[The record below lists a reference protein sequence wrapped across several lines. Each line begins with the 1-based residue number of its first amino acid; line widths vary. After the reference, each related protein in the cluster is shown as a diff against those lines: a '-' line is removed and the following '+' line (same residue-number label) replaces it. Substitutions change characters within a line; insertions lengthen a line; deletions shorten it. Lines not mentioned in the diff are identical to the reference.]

1 MTKYRNVTK
10 CRLCNFKS
18 FDKII
23 NFGKVPL
30 GNNLQYKKKLSK
42 SADLFPLSL
51 IKCQKCSHYQ
61 LSAMVNPTLL
71 YATNYSYL
79 TGVAPSFHYHFENY
93 SNWIEKRCNLK
104 NDSKI
109 LDIGSNDGT
118 CLLKF
123 KKDHRMLLG
132 VDPAKLPAKI
142 AINNKINTINDFF
155 SFQVKNKIKKN
166 YGEFDFITSHN
177 VLAHIENIEDV
188 FLNIYDLLKLNGF
201 FCFEVGYFVEVIKNN
216 FFDTI
221 YHEHLDYH
229 HAKPLV
235 TFLKKIGFSILS
247 IHKNKIQGGS
257 IRVLCKKEN
266 KIKVTKQVKEFL
278 LKETNFM
285 NSNSRNILTWER
297 QIKKNLMYLKK
308 YLEELHAEGKIIAGY
323 GAPTKATLL
332 IKMLKLDT
340 KVIKYIFEDN
350 DLKVDRYL
358 PSSGIRILSNTVL
371 KKKCPDVMII
381 FAWNFVSDII
391 KKLKQ
396 KKIEN
401 IEILIPLPTFKKT
414 KL

>member
-358 PSSGIRILSNTVL
+358 PSSGIRILSNKVL

>member
-1 MTKYRNVTK
+1 MTKYKKVTK
-10 CRLCNFKS
+10 CRLCNFRS

-42 SADLFPLSL
+42 SADQFPLSL
-51 IKCQKCSHYQ
+51 IKCKKCSHYQ
-61 LSAMVNPTLL
+61 LSAMVNPSLL

-79 TGVAPSFHYHFENY
+79 TGVAPSFHLHFADY
-93 SNWIEKRCNLK
+93 SNWIEKICNLD
-104 NDSKI
+104 NNSKI

-123 KKDHRMLLG
+123 KKGHRMLLG

-142 AINNKINTINDFF
+142 ANSKKINTINDFF

-166 YGEFDFITSHN
+166 YGEFDLITSHN
-177 VLAHIENIEDV
+177 VLAHIEDIEDA
-188 FLNIYDLLKLNGF
+188 FLNIYDLVRINGY
-201 FCFEVGYFVEVIKNN
+201 FCFEVGYFIEVIKNN
-216 FFDTI
+216 YFDTI

-235 TFLKKIGFSILS
+235 LFLQKIGFSILS

-257 IRVLCKKEN
+257 IRILCKKEN
-266 KIKVTKQVKEFL
+266 KIKVAKQVKDFL
-278 LKETNFM
+278 SNENQFM
-285 NSNSRNILTWER
+285 NFHSREIFSWER
-297 QIKKNLMYLKK
+297 QIKKNLISLKK
-308 YLEELHAEGKIIAGY
+308 YLAELHSEGKTIAGY

-358 PSSGIRILSNTVL
+358 PSSGIKIVSSSVL

-391 KKLKQ
+391 EKLKQ

-401 IEILIPLPTFKKT
+401 IELLIPLPTFKKIN
-414 KL
+414 L